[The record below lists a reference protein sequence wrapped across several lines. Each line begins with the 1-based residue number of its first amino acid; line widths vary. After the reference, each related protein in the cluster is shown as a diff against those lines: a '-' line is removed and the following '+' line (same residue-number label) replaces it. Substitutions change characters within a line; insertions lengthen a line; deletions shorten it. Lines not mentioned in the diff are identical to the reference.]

1 MRFLEVALISP
12 DKTWCFIVAGNFDWQ
27 ACSYNTPATSAN
39 MQLLTGNCVEV
50 EKAIHWD
57 GRSESGVL
65 VSSGTYFI
73 QLQAG
78 EYLETKKWWS

>member
-1 MRFLEVALISP
+1 
-12 DKTWCFIVAGNFDWQ
+12 
-27 ACSYNTPATSAN
+27 